1 MDKHERHHI
10 QTSILFPFFFVVT
23 LWFIKFLEIKM
34 GKDFSPYGIF
44 PQKVSGLVG
53 ILFAPFIHKDISHL
67 FSNSSP
73 IFLLGSGLL
82 YLYRRV
88 SLFVFIGIFFIG
100 NTCVWLFARP
110 SFHIGA
116 SGLVYGLLAFIF
128 FSGVIRRE
136 RRAISLALI
145 SVFLYGSA
153 IWGLFP
159 IRDSVSHEAHLFGG
173 IVGVVFAVLFRKIDM
188 PTEEK
193 PVEELE
199 PEWEEEIWGKMEE
212 TEDP

>member
-1 MDKHERHHI
+1 MDKHERYHI
-10 QTSILFPFFFVVT
+10 QTSILFPFLFIVV
-23 LWFIKFLEIKM
+23 LWLVKLLEVKIGM
-34 GKDFSPYGIF
+34 DFSKYGIF

-53 ILFAPFIHKDISHL
+53 ILFSPFIHRDLSHL

-88 SLFVFIGIFFIG
+88 SIFVFAGIFFIG
-100 NTCVWLFARP
+100 NACVWLFARP

-116 SGLVYGLLAFIF
+116 SGLVYGLLFFIF

-159 IRDSVSHEAHLFGG
+159 IQESVSHEAHLFGG
-173 IVGVVFAVLFRKIDM
+173 IVGTLFAILFRKVDM
-188 PTEEK
+188 PIEEK
-193 PVEELE
+193 QEEELE

-212 TEDP
+212 E